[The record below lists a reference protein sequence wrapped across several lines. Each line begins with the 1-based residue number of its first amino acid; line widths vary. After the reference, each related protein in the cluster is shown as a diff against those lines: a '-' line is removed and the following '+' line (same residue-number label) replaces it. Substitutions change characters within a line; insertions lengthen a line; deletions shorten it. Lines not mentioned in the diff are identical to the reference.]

1 MIRSSFTPADFI
13 LKILREGHPY
23 DESVKKILILALED
37 ISFEISISSEV
48 TLFKLPDAKELLT
61 HYLDAEGRYLC
72 LTINGEITLLE
83 TKDYE
88 DLLFFYIEKRA
99 LDDETQ
105 ELMFKHPKAKK
116 LVKMHHKHQG
126 LAPSVERMA
135 KDLGWI

>member
-37 ISFEISISSEV
+37 ITFEISISSEA
-48 TLFKLPDAKELLT
+48 TLFKLPDAKELLAR
-61 HYLDAEGRYLC
+61 YLDAKGRYLC
-72 LTINGEITLLE
+72 LTINGEIILLE
-83 TKDYE
+83 TKEYE
-88 DLLFFYIEKRA
+88 DLLFFYVKKRA

-105 ELMFKHPKAKK
+105 ELMFKHPKAKE
-116 LVKMHHKHQG
+116 LVKMHHEQHG
-126 LAPSVERMA
+126 LAPSAEKMA